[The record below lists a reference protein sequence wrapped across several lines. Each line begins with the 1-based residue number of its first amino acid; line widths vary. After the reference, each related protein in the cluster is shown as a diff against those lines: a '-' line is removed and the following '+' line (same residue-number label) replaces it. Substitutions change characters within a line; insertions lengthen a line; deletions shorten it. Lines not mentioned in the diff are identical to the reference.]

1 MDWMPEGKKLYN
13 FIKQFDHKLLSAP
26 SKNDASKVGKRI
38 WAKENTPETQLILS
52 PAYNKKNYA
61 DKSNILIDD
70 KESNIQQWKDAGVI
84 GILFKST
91 DQVIDELKKIMNL

>member
-1 MDWMPEGKKLYN
+1 MPEGKKLYN
-13 FIKQFDHKLLSAP
+13 FVKQFDHKLLSSP
-26 SKNDASKVGKRI
+26 SRNDTSKIGKRM
-38 WAKENTPETQLILS
+38 WVEKNTPGTQLIL
-52 PAYNKKNYA
+52 AAAVNKQNYA

-70 KESNIQQWKDAGVI
+70 RESNIQQWKDAGGI